1 MGEIAENY
9 YKLVSEL
16 PAHVKLVAVTKT
28 RTPSEIMELYNCG
41 HRLFGESKAQEMV
54 PKYEELPKDIQ
65 WHMVGH
71 LQSNKVKYIAPFVKL
86 IQSVDSF
93 KLLKTINKEAVKNDI
108 IIDCLLQIHIAEEE
122 SKFGFELEELR
133 EILESEEF
141 SKLKNIRIKG
151 LMCMATF
158 TDDVQQIRKE
168 FRILVSFFKTL
179 KEKYFNE
186 KDDFHEKS
194 MGMTDDWQI
203 AIGEGSTMV
212 RVGTALFGE
221 RPK

>member
-28 RTPSEIMELYNCG
+28 RTASEIMELYDCG

-93 KLLKTINKEAVKNDI
+93 KLLKTINKEAVKNNRT
-108 IIDCLLQIHIAEEE
+108 IDCLLQIHIAEEE

-168 FRILVSFFKTL
+168 FRILISFFKTL
-179 KEKYFNE
+179 KEKYFDEN
-186 KDDFHEKS
+186 DDFHEKS

-212 RVGTALFGE
+212 RIGTALFGE